1 MKRVSLTLLF
11 FWSFISFSQVGSII
25 PLKIG
30 ETIPD
35 VKFKLV
41 NTGERKTKLSDYK
54 GKLVIL
60 DFWATWCVSCLKSLP
75 KVDSLQKKFTNRMQ
89 VLLVNSISSGD
100 NKNRIDGF
108 YKKWKSKFPSFNLP
122 SVIDDSVLDAY
133 FPHREVPH
141 YVWISA
147 DMKVLAITDSKAIN
161 DANISNAINMRPLQ
175 LAVKEDFFPN
185 KLLTFN
191 NEDAIIDDH
200 MLHYSL
206 FKMGKIEGLSVNK
219 LRTIL
224 NKKGDGIVIRGIAMR
239 NLSLLQMYKE
249 AVNLNQEFRFVY
261 TDRRL
266 ILEVND
272 SSKLIFNPL
281 LTSKPEWEKENWCTY
296 DIVVSEN
303 EEDSLYNYVIS
314 DLNHYSGFTGKI
326 ETKMIKCLAL
336 VRTSKTDKIKSKGNK
351 EEVRLDKDDEKKYI
365 SNMSVTQFVWR
376 LDRITSMKFPVIDET
391 NYTGNIDLE
400 LDVDLG
406 NFHAIRKVLQQY
418 DLDLR
423 EVEREIDVFVI
434 REKQK

>member
-1 MKRVSLTLLF
+1 
-11 FWSFISFSQVGSII
+11 
-25 PLKIG
+25 
-30 ETIPD
+30 
-35 VKFKLV
+35 
-41 NTGERKTKLSDYK
+41 
-54 GKLVIL
+54 
-60 DFWATWCVSCLKSLP
+60 
-75 KVDSLQKKFTNRMQ
+75 
-89 VLLVNSISSGD
+89 
-100 NKNRIDGF
+100 
-108 YKKWKSKFPSFNLP
+108 
-122 SVIDDSVLDAY
+122 
-133 FPHREVPH
+133 
-141 YVWISA
+141 
-147 DMKVLAITDSKAIN
+147 
-161 DANISNAINMRPLQ
+161 MRPLQ